1 MDDKR
6 VKMRG
11 KPQRIVA
18 TIEARMT
25 SSRLPGKMMLPASER
40 PMIEHV
46 IRRVKQIRYVDEV
59 VLATTGNKGDDC
71 LVSEADRLGISWFRG
86 SEKDVMMRVIG
97 AAESADSD
105 VVVEISGDC
114 PVLDPLLVEQNILM
128 YVHNPCDYA
137 AYKHGLSPPAGTG
150 DSQVFSLDALRRA
163 AEMTQAPPDR
173 EHPTR
178 FIQRNPDVFSLLYI
192 VGSLDLHW
200 PELHLLLDTKSDYE
214 LLKRIIEH
222 FGDSNPFFGCRDVV
236 NLLRTKPQW
245 LDF

>member
-1 MDDKR
+1 MDDNR
-6 VKMRG
+6 VKIRG

-46 IRRVKQIRYVDEV
+46 IRRVKQVRYVDEV
-59 VLATTGNKGDDC
+59 VLATTTNEGDDC

-86 SEKDVMMRVIG
+86 SEEDVMMRVIG
-97 AAESADSD
+97 AAESAGSD

-128 YVHNPCDYA
+128 YVYNPCDYA
-137 AYKHGLSPPAGTG
+137 AYKHGFSPPVGTG

-163 AEMTQAPPDR
+163 AEMTQEPLDR

-178 FIQRNPDVFSLLYI
+178 FIQANPDVFTLLYI
-192 VGSLDLHW
+192 VGPLDLHW
-200 PELHLLLDTKSDYE
+200 PELHLTLDTKSDYE

-222 FGDSNPFFGCRDVV
+222 FGDPNPFFGCRDVV
-236 NLLRTKPQW
+236 NLLRTNSQW
-245 LDF
+245 LDS

>member
-1 MDDKR
+1 MADDPRRQQLLQGPRGGHGDELGGER
-6 VKMRG
+6 VRVV
-11 KPQRIVA
+11 PEDVA
-18 TIEARMT
+18 LGLAVPLASGVEQAAHGGVRVAFAVDLVVDHADVEA
-25 SSRLPGKMMLPASER
+25 P
-40 PMIEHV
+40 
-46 IRRVKQIRYVDEV
+46 
-59 VLATTGNKGDDC
+59 
-71 LVSEADRLGISWFRG
+71 
-86 SEKDVMMRVIG
+86 
-97 AAESADSD
+97 ADSD

-192 VGSLDLHW
+192 VEFLHFFNLYH
-200 PELHLLLDTKSDYE
+200 PFHPHYHFYYHNYLHHLT
-214 LLKRIIEH
+214 
-222 FGDSNPFFGCRDVV
+222 
-236 NLLRTKPQW
+236 NLLHTFYEFYQEIFLIFYTGFQSFLLIRQTSNV
-245 LDF
+245 LI